1 MIMDIEDFSVFTDAM
16 ELHYIDMKA
25 FTEAVNAQDTIALDD
40 NPEQMLS
47 NWLSI
52 ITQKDINNKSLIQ
65 NIKEEEIRM
74 VVTTLARQSE
84 DKIIRQA
91 YQRRKDEIYFHNKE
105 KQDYQIQLDQ
115 AHNKI
120 KMAEMELAE
129 RDAIIEELRSQL
141 GR

>member
-1 MIMDIEDFSVFTDAM
+1 
-16 ELHYIDMKA
+16 
-25 FTEAVNAQDTIALDD
+25 
-40 NPEQMLS
+40 
-47 NWLSI
+47 
-52 ITQKDINNKSLIQ
+52 
-65 NIKEEEIRM
+65 M